1 MADLG
6 VFEKGLEGPPVG
18 VGVDATA
25 AAAAAATEAPDAAL
39 EEFGLP
45 TLPESSRLHGKRE
58 N

>member
-18 VGVDATA
+18 VGVDAT
-25 AAAAAATEAPDAAL
+25 AAATEAPDAAL